1 MFEEEEDFDF
11 ERHKQLPVFK
21 KAEDILIMAEK
32 LAELINDSIENKLED
47 AELMMAKSY
56 TQNILEN
63 ALIIGAKIAGAEA
76 VELYDIK
83 MENAAIIRKAAR
95 EIQTFCTGLTIFDL
109 DELEYLELLREEVEL
124 FRVEFAEWV
133 KTFDPWNYIIDRW
146 GLFNPPGVNYDDHD
160 PDDDIPFNPEDFL
173 GEG

>member
-63 ALIIGAKIAGAEA
+63 LLDHYDGVVYLIEKVQIMMFLDLVG
-76 VELYDIK
+76 
-83 MENAAIIRKAAR
+83 II
-95 EIQTFCTGLTIFDL
+95 I
-109 DELEYLELLREEVEL
+109 
-124 FRVEFAEWV
+124 
-133 KTFDPWNYIIDRW
+133 
-146 GLFNPPGVNYDDHD
+146 
-160 PDDDIPFNPEDFL
+160 
-173 GEG
+173 